1 MDEQDPRAPRRAA
14 QLSAARRQ
22 SILGLVSRGDIV
34 AVGDL
39 AGRLGV
45 SLETIRR
52 DMRALEGAGHLRRV
66 HGGAAPVGPVGP
78 VDLTARR
85 PVEERL
91 ALSRDTKI
99 AAARAALPAFET
111 GMTVFLGGS
120 STMLLL
126 AELLA
131 GSDLALSVTTNMVD
145 IATRLAEPG
154 NCKVTLLGGILKPAT
169 RTLVGPDMLRALDR
183 QLFDLAVCGASG
195 VDPMHGFLGPSA
207 WHAEIGAKLAERCRR
222 LGFVVDG
229 TKLGRSDA
237 FVVQPLERVSFLA
250 TDVTPQAEFAS
261 AFDAAGIHV
270 MLPPAAASSAAPRV
284 ENT

>member
-1 MDEQDPRAPRRAA
+1 MDEQDPRTPRRGA

-22 SILGLVSRGDIV
+22 DILSLVSRGDIV

-45 SLETIRR
+45 SPETIRR

-66 HGGAAPVGPVGP
+66 HGGAAPAGP

-85 PVEERL
+85 PVAERL
-91 ALSRDTKI
+91 ALSRDAKI
-99 AAARAALPAFET
+99 AAARAALPAFES

-131 GSDLALSVTTNMVD
+131 GCDLALSVTTNMVD
-145 IATRLAEPG
+145 IATRLAERER
-154 NCKVTLLGGILKPAT
+154 CKVTLLGGVLKPAT
-169 RTLVGPDMLRALDR
+169 RTLVGAEMLRALDR

-195 VDPMHGFLGPSA
+195 IDPVHGFLGPSA
-207 WHAEIGAKLAERCRR
+207 WHAEIGAKLAERCRC
-222 LGFVVDG
+222 LGFVADAA
-229 TKLGRSDA
+229 KLGRSDA

-250 TDVTPQAEFAS
+250 TDAVPPAAFAS
-261 AFDAAGIHV
+261 AFDAAAIRV
-270 MLPPAAASSAAPRV
+270 MLPPAALRIESP
-284 ENT
+284 